1 MRAQESKELE
11 KAAAAIT
18 SSILTTLPL
27 MFVEM
32 LRTGRFFI
40 TGSGKDGRGSL
51 GDPESFEIYLIKHVP
66 LGH

>member
-32 LRTGRFFI
+32 LRTASSLAVEKIAEEAWEILNHSKFI
-40 TGSGKDGRGSL
+40 
-51 GDPESFEIYLIKHVP
+51 
-66 LGH
+66 

>member
-1 MRAQESKELE
+1 MRAKESKELE

-32 LRTGRFFI
+32 LRTASALAEEAWEILNHSKFI
-40 TGSGKDGRGSL
+40 
-51 GDPESFEIYLIKHVP
+51 
-66 LGH
+66 